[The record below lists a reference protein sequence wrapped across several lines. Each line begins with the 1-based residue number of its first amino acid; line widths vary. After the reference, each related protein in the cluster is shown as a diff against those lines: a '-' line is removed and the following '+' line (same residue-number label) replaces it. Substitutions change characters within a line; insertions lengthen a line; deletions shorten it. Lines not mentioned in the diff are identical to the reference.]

1 MIDSRFPSG
10 VSGTAT
16 LGRLFDRLGS
26 TLLSVEAGHL
36 EPGTSVSAV
45 AFFDPSDPPIVVPG
59 TVVLWVGRAS
69 AEDAARQI
77 RSFSSDGAVALV
89 MKEPVPIDPA
99 IAEAVAETGIVIFG
113 LIRGASWIQVASM
126 FSSALSVLDSNGLT
140 GGTGSD
146 EPTDLF
152 ELANMVAALLQAP
165 VTIEDLSSRVVAFSA
180 DQAGTDESRRLTILG
195 LQVPAVYEDDH
206 RAQGV
211 FRRIYTSDRPV
222 FIQPS
227 IPTEFPRV
235 AMRVKAGEE
244 VLGSIWAV
252 VHEPLTDRREQGFVE
267 AASVV
272 ALTMLRARASSDSFA
287 RQRLGLVNTL
297 IEGGQQARDAAKQLN
312 IASLPTCVIAF
323 GTRNGFAE
331 DALRSEAELQRVVS
345 SLNMYL
351 HPLSPGALAALIG
364 GTIYAVVP
372 VRASDERA
380 QQRAVRLAREFIAR
394 MDTTSRFL
402 AGVGSV
408 VVSVADL
415 DQSRSEA
422 DAALRVLQSGTFDK
436 GPVQTLAD
444 VQVEWLMLRIA
455 NTLAD
460 DGVQVSGP
468 LAVLISQDEQHGT
481 AYVETLRS
489 WLEHFGD
496 IRMAAD
502 AVHVHRNTFRFRL
515 ARLCEIGGI
524 DLTDA
529 DTRFGLILQLRL
541 FG

>member
-1 MIDSRFPSG
+1 MVDLHYPSG

-26 TLLSVEAGHL
+26 TLLSVEAG
-36 EPGTSVSAV
+36 PFDPATSVSAV
-45 AFFDPSDPPIVVPG
+45 AFFDPYDPPTVVPG
-59 TVVLWVGRAS
+59 TVVLWVGTAS
-69 AEDAARQI
+69 AEAAAQQI

-89 MKEPVPIDPA
+89 MKEPIPKDPE

-126 FSSALSVLDSNGLT
+126 LSSALSVLDSNGFAV
-140 GGTGSD
+140 GSGSD

-152 ELANMVAALLQAP
+152 ELANMVADLLQAP
-165 VTIEDLSSRVVAFSA
+165 VTIEDLSSRVMAFSA

-195 LQVPAVYEDDH
+195 LQVPDVYEDDH

-222 FIQPS
+222 FIHPS

-312 IASLPTCVIAF
+312 IASLSTCVIAF
-323 GTRNGFAE
+323 GTRHGFAG

-351 HPLSPGALAALIG
+351 HPLSPGALAALVG

-372 VRASDERA
+372 LRTHDERA
-380 QQRAVRLAREFIAR
+380 LQRAVRLAREFIAR
-394 MDTTSRFL
+394 MDSTSKFL

-408 VVSVADL
+408 VTSAADL

-422 DAALRVLQSGTFDK
+422 DAALRVLQSGTFEK

-468 LAVLISQDEQHGT
+468 LAVLIAHDEEHGT
-481 AYVETLRS
+481 AYVETLKS

-496 IRMAAD
+496 VRMAAE

-524 DLTDA
+524 DLSDA
-529 DTRFGLILQLRL
+529 DTRFGLILQSRL

>member
-1 MIDSRFPSG
+1 MVDLHYPSG

-26 TLLSVEAGHL
+26 TLLSVEAG
-36 EPGTSVSAV
+36 PFDPATSVSAV
-45 AFFDPSDPPIVVPG
+45 AFFDPYDPPTVVPG
-59 TVVLWVGRAS
+59 TVVLWVGTAS
-69 AEDAARQI
+69 AEAAAQQI

-89 MKEPVPIDPA
+89 MKEPIPNEPE

-126 FSSALSVLDSNGLT
+126 LSSALSVLDSNGLAV
-140 GGTGSD
+140 GTGSD

-152 ELANMVAALLQAP
+152 ELANMVADLLQAP
-165 VTIEDLSSRVVAFSA
+165 VTIEDLSSRVLAFSA

-195 LQVPAVYEDDH
+195 LQVPDVYEDDH

-222 FIQPS
+222 FIHPS

-312 IASLPTCVIAF
+312 IASLSTCVIAF
-323 GTRNGFAE
+323 GTRHGFAD

-351 HPLSPGALAALIG
+351 HPLSPGALAALVG

-372 VRASDERA
+372 LRANDERA

-394 MDTTSRFL
+394 MDSTSRFL

-408 VVSVADL
+408 ALSAADL

-422 DAALRVLQSGTFDK
+422 DAALRVLQSGAVDK
-436 GPVQTLAD
+436 GPVQTLDD
-444 VQVEWLMLRIA
+444 VQVAWLMLRIA
-455 NTLAD
+455 STLAD

-468 LAVLISQDEQHGT
+468 LAVLIAHDEQHNT
-481 AYVETLRS
+481 AYVETLKS

-515 ARLCEIGGI
+515 ARLCEIGDI
-524 DLTDA
+524 DLSDA